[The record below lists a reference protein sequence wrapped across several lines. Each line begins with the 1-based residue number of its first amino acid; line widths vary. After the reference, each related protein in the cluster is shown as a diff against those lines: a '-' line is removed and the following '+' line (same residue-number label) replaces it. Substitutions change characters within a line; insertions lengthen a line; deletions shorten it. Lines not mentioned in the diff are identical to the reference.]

1 MPSSRP
7 PALLKPRVIDL
18 RRERVRP
25 VVLSVVIALAF
36 GAGLGLARC
45 SLDRD
50 RVAEVESEVPVIA
63 DGPRPEVSAE
73 PDAGAPDA
81 GVADAGEP
89 LVARTFERGRV
100 AYLRC
105 DGVEVPNAEIPSP
118 RDEELERAAWA
129 ILERLPDCN
138 VGPRSAGTADVR
150 FVLVPGEP
158 VDVRLREP
166 QDDTWLDGPPILACL
181 ESEVGSLAT
190 SLRSTNLVISFR
202 FSLVE

>member
-7 PALLKPRVIDL
+7 PALPKPRVIDL
-18 RRERVRP
+18 GHERVRP
-25 VVLSVVIALAF
+25 ILLGVVIAVAF

-63 DGPRPEVSAE
+63 DRPRPQVSEE
-73 PDAGAPDA
+73 PDAGPPDA
-81 GVADAGEP
+81 SVDAGEP
-89 LVARTFERGRV
+89 RVARRFERGRV

-105 DGVEVPNAEIPSP
+105 DGIEIPNAEIPCP

-129 ILERLPDCN
+129 ILEALPDCN
-138 VGPRSAGTADVR
+138 VGPRTAGTADVR

-181 ESEVGSLAT
+181 ANETAGLTTA
-190 SLRSTNLVISFR
+190 LRSTHLVVSFR
-202 FSLVE
+202 FSLE

>member
-1 MPSSRP
+1 V
-7 PALLKPRVIDL
+7 KPRVIDL
-18 RRERVRP
+18 GRERVRP
-25 VVLSVVIALAF
+25 ILLSVVIALGF
-36 GAGLGLARC
+36 GAGVGLARC

-50 RVAEVESEVPVIA
+50 RVAEVEGEVPVIA
-63 DGPRPEVSAE
+63 DGPRPEVSTE
-73 PDAGAPDA
+73 PDAGPPDA
-81 GVADAGEP
+81 AVADAGEP
-89 LVARTFERGRV
+89 AGARTFERGRV

-105 DGVEVPNAEIPSP
+105 DGIEIPNAEIPCP

-129 ILERLPDCN
+129 ILERLPECN

-181 ESEVGSLAT
+181 ESQTAGLAT
-190 SLRSTNLVISFR
+190 SLRSTNLVVSFR
-202 FSLVE
+202 FSLVQ